1 MTNHFIQL
9 VDKNKLI
16 VQVNLDGT
24 IIIGNSVTLDE
35 ASLTFYKMLSSLVIG
50 DESLKKLLEAYK
62 QIEQLKKQINEH
74 NQ

>member
-50 DESLKKLLEAYK
+50 DDSLKKLSEAYK